1 MKQGEDIRHLVDHV
15 QGWLSSREG
24 ALLYRLARQ
33 CRGAG
38 VIVEIGSW
46 EGKSTIWLARGAQQ
60 GQRVS
65 VYAIDPHT
73 GAANPDPGQAVWTFD
88 NFRRNIRHAAV
99 DDLVVP
105 LVMTSAAAARDFDA
119 PVELLFI
126 DGAHDYEDLWTDFV
140 LWFPRLI
147 DGGIIAFHD
156 TMTWSSW
163 DGPRA
168 FVERHIFPSRRF
180 RAIGVVDSIT
190 FAQKVPHNS
199 FSDRL
204 RNRLVLLLK
213 RFYEYAARVPVPRP
227 LKKAGERVFKAVLH
241 RSAG

>member
-1 MKQGEDIRHLVDHV
+1 MNHSEDTRQLVDHV
-15 QGWLSSREG
+15 QGWLSHREG
-24 ALLYRLARQ
+24 DLLYRLARQ

-38 VIVEIGSW
+38 SIVEIGSW

-60 GQRVS
+60 GQRVP

-73 GAANPDPGQAVWTFD
+73 GAANPEPGQAVWTFD

-126 DGAHDYEDLWTDFV
+126 DGAHEYEDIRTDFV

-156 TMTWSSW
+156 TMSWSRW
-163 DGPRA
+163 DGPRM

-190 FAQKVPHNS
+190 FAQKVPHNTAL
-199 FSDRL
+199 DRL
-204 RNRLVLLLK
+204 RNRGVLLLK
-213 RFYEYAARVPVPRP
+213 HLYEYGSQLPVPRP
-227 LKKAGERVFKAVLH
+227 LKKAGERLFKAVLH